1 MRVILVPVADRPECA
16 KALNTAFNLGKP
28 VGASVSGCHIRPHK
42 YSNLELSSEFAA
54 AAWRRKS
61 TKKAPVAAKALYE
74 SIAERYGYE
83 LLRRPAARPGALWS
97 EKVGSPDKI
106 MSIVGPVSDLIVVSR
121 PTRPDGVAAMF
132 LKAALMRT
140 SRPVL
145 MLPQAGRRSVG
156 KHVCIGW
163 DQSPG
168 AARSV
173 SCALPI
179 LKQADSVTIIS
190 CGPEDRPGPKATHL
204 SGYLAHWGIRADRVQ
219 TRGHRIEAEL
229 MDACQE
235 VGADLLIAGAYSHA
249 HWYEKVLGGTTEFLI
264 HTARIP
270 VLMQHA

>member
-16 KALNTAFNLGKP
+16 KALNTAFNLGKQ

-42 YSNLELSSEFAA
+42 NSNLDLSSEFAA
-54 AAWRRKS
+54 AAWRRKG

-74 SIAERYGYE
+74 SIAEQHGYE

-121 PTRPDGVAAMF
+121 PKRPNGVATMF

-145 MLPQAGRRSVG
+145 MLPQAGRRTVG
-156 KHVCIGW
+156 KRICIGW

-173 SCALPI
+173 ACALP
-179 LKQADSVTIIS
+179 LLQQAEEVTIVC
-190 CGPEDRPGPKATHL
+190 CGTEDRPGPKTSHL
-204 SGYLAHWGIRADRVQ
+204 AGYLTHWGVRTNKIQ
-219 TRGHRIEAEL
+219 TRGRRIEVEL

-235 VGADLLIAGAYSHA
+235 MRADLLIAGAYSHA

-264 HTARIP
+264 HTARVP